1 MSASEIIL
9 AIATA
14 ITTAATA
21 WVAVHRAN
29 QLTIFRIERLEAK
42 VCERVCTKYTQQ
54 FTHVN
59 EYERSSY
66 SNSHQHNGLDRRIVA
81 LEAEVKFLREGG
93 GKK

>member
-9 AIATA
+9 AICTA

-21 WVAVHRAN
+21 WLAVHRAN
-29 QLTIFRIERLEAK
+29 QLAIYRIDKLEQK
-42 VCERVCTKYTQQ
+42 VEV
-54 FTHVN
+54 
-59 EYERSSY
+59 
-66 SNSHQHNGLDRRIVA
+66 HNGLDRRIVA

>member
-21 WVAVHRAN
+21 WLAVHKAN

-42 VCERVCTKYTQQ
+42 VD
-54 FTHVN
+54 
-59 EYERSSY
+59 
-66 SNSHQHNGLDRRIVA
+66 QHNNLDRRVA
-81 LEAEVKFLREGG
+81 VLEEAIKHVGG